1 MVTAILYLII
11 YFAGLVKAM
20 MGKPIW
26 GLYIYF
32 FSFYFHAP
40 SMWWGQSL
48 PSFRWSLFAAIVT
61 MITLFIYPPKRGLR
75 FFHYRENY
83 FLSAFALLVI
93 AQLTWVNRPD
103 IHMEYVILIVKF
115 IILIFLIQNILESRK
130 EIRGF
135 VWANIFG
142 CAYFSYYAMSMHNGG
157 RMENYGVGSGWDSN
171 LAGQHF
177 AAMVIM
183 GGYLLLEKIN
193 KTHALVAAGIGVI
206 MMGLFMTES
215 RSAIIA
221 VGLTGVIAA
230 IFVPQGK
237 RKKLTLFGVLA
248 IVASASLMG
257 PQIIERFQ
265 GMKKDELGSVEDKS
279 AESRF
284 IIIRAQIEMWKA
296 SPIIGHGHR
305 GTLIL
310 SPNYIDE
317 EYQTGGV
324 RASHNV
330 LMAFL
335 VDHGIIGTLLYFGTV
350 FSCWLRMLNYRYK
363 TKPEDQTEY
372 QKLLSTML
380 IGASLS
386 LVTFMVCGMGSN
398 NKKLEADI
406 WLIAFI
412 PLLSQEIRRIK
423 GGGDPRDPDDILDD
437 EDDEKEIL
445 HSEKS
450 DEKEHVK
457 KDKATIEGVNVPL
470 RM

>member
-1 MVTAILYLII
+1 MI
-11 YFAGLVKAM
+11 
-20 MGKPIW
+20 GKPVW

-40 SMWWGQSL
+40 TMWWGQSL

-83 FLSAFALLVI
+83 FLSIFAVFVI
-93 AQLTWVNRPD
+93 AQLIWVDQPG

-115 IILIFLIQNILESRK
+115 IILIFLIQNILVSKK

-135 VWANIFG
+135 IWANIFG
-142 CAYFSYYAMSMHNGG
+142 CAYLSYYAMSMHNGG

-177 AAMVIM
+177 AAMIIL

-193 KTHALVAAGIGVI
+193 KTHALVAGGVGVI

-221 VGLTGVIAA
+221 VGLTGAIAT

-237 RKKLTLFGVLA
+237 RNKLTLFGVLA
-248 IVASASLMG
+248 IVAASSLMG

-265 GMKKDELGSVEDKS
+265 GMKKDELGAVEDKS

-335 VDHGIIGTLLYFGTV
+335 VDHGIVGTILYFGTV
-350 FSCWLRMLNYRYK
+350 FSCWLRMLGYK
-363 TKPEDQTEY
+363 YKARAEDQTEY
-372 QKLLSTML
+372 QKLLSTMI
-380 IGASLS
+380 IGASLA

-412 PLLSQEIRRIK
+412 PLLSQEIKRIK
-423 GGGDPRDPDDILDD
+423 GGGDPRDPDDINDDLDC
-437 EDDEKEIL
+437 DDLCTLPEKREKEVE
-445 HSEKS
+445 SKN
-450 DEKEHVK
+450 D
-457 KDKATIEGVNVPL
+457 VNIPL
-470 RM
+470 RY

>member
-1 MVTAILYLII
+1 MVTAILYLIV
-11 YFAGLVKAM
+11 YFGGLIKAM
-20 MGKPIW
+20 MGKPVW

-40 SMWWGQSL
+40 TMWWGQAL
-48 PSFRWSLFAAIVT
+48 PNLRWSLIAAIIT
-61 MITLFIYPPKRGLR
+61 MVTLFIYPPKRGLR
-75 FFHYRENY
+75 FFHYRENR
-83 FLSAFALLVI
+83 FLAAFAFLVI
-93 AQLTWVNRPD
+93 AQLTWVRAPAF
-103 IHMEYVILIVKF
+103 HMEYVILIVKF
-115 IILIFLIQNILESRK
+115 IILIFLIQNILVSAK
-130 EIRGF
+130 EIKGF
-135 VWANIFG
+135 VWANVFG
-142 CAYFSYYAMSMHNGG
+142 CAYFAYYAMSMHNGG

-177 AAMVIM
+177 AAMIIL
-183 GGYLLLEKIN
+183 GGYLLLEKLN
-193 KTHALVAAGIGVI
+193 KTHAFVAAGIGVI

-221 VGLTGVIAA
+221 VGGTGVIATF
-230 IFVPQGK
+230 FVPQGK
-237 RKKLTLFGVLA
+237 RKKLAMFGVLA
-248 IVASASLMG
+248 IVAGASLMG
-257 PQIIERFQ
+257 PQIVERFQ
-265 GMKKDELGSVEDKS
+265 GMQKDELGEVEDKS

-284 IIIRAQIEMWKA
+284 VIIRAQIEMWKA

-335 VDHGIIGTLLYFGTV
+335 VDHGLIGTILYFGAI
-350 FSCWLRMLNYRYK
+350 FSCWLRLLGYK
-363 TKPEDQTEY
+363 YETKPEEQTEY

-380 IGASLS
+380 VGASLA
-386 LVTFMVCGMGSN
+386 LLAFMLCGMGSN

-423 GGGDPRDPDDILDD
+423 NGGNPSDPDDNKNDSLSDD
-437 EDDEKEIL
+437 LPLNHIEEDIPDAPKIN
-445 HSEKS
+445 
-450 DEKEHVK
+450 
-457 KDKATIEGVNVPL
+457 IPI

>member
-1 MVTAILYLII
+1 MI
-11 YFAGLVKAM
+11 
-20 MGKPIW
+20 GKPIW

-40 SMWWGQSL
+40 TMWWGQSL

-75 FFHYRENY
+75 FLHYRENY
-83 FLSAFALLVI
+83 LLSAFAIFVI

-115 IILIFLIQNILESRK
+115 IILIFLIQNILVSKK

-142 CAYFSYYAMSMHNGG
+142 CAYLSYYAMSMHNGG

-177 AAMVIM
+177 AAMIIL

-193 KTHALVAAGIGVI
+193 KTHALVAGGVGVI

-230 IFVPQGK
+230 VFVPQGK

-248 IVASASLMG
+248 IVAASSLMG

-296 SPIIGHGHR
+296 SPIVGHGHR

-335 VDHGIIGTLLYFGTV
+335 VDHGIIGTILYFGTV
-350 FSCWLRMLNYRYK
+350 FSCWLRMLGYK
-363 TKPEDQTEY
+363 YKVKAEEQTEY
-372 QKLLSTML
+372 QKLLSTMI
-380 IGASLS
+380 IGASLA
-386 LVTFMVCGMGSN
+386 LLTFMVCGMGSN

-412 PLLSQEIRRIK
+412 PLLSQEIKRIK
-423 GGGDPRDPDDILDD
+423 GGGDPRDPDDIDSDADREDLGSLPD
-437 EDDEKEIL
+437 EPEKE
-445 HSEKS
+445 
-450 DEKEHVK
+450 KEPK
-457 KDKATIEGVNVPL
+457 CNVNVPL

>member
-1 MVTAILYLII
+1 
-11 YFAGLVKAM
+11 
-20 MGKPIW
+20 
-26 GLYIYF
+26 
-32 FSFYFHAP
+32 
-40 SMWWGQSL
+40 MWWGQSL

-75 FFHYRENY
+75 FFHYKENY
-83 FLSAFALLVI
+83 LLSAFAIFVI

-115 IILIFLIQNILESRK
+115 IILIFLIQNILVSKK

-142 CAYFSYYAMSMHNGG
+142 CAYLSYYAMSMHNGG

-177 AAMVIM
+177 AAMIIL

-193 KTHALVAAGIGVI
+193 KTHALVAGGVGVI

-230 IFVPQGK
+230 VFVPQGK

-248 IVASASLMG
+248 IVAASSLMG

-296 SPIIGHGHR
+296 SPIVGHGHR

-335 VDHGIIGTLLYFGTV
+335 VDHGIIGTILYFGTV
-350 FSCWLRMLNYRYK
+350 FSCWLRMLGYK
-363 TKPEDQTEY
+363 YKVKAEEQTEY
-372 QKLLSTML
+372 QKLLSTMI
-380 IGASLS
+380 IGASLA
-386 LVTFMVCGMGSN
+386 LLTFMVCGMGSN

-423 GGGDPRDPDDILDD
+423 GGGDPRDPDDIDHDADREDSGSLPD
-437 EDDEKEIL
+437 EPEKE
-445 HSEKS
+445 
-450 DEKEHVK
+450 KEPK
-457 KDKATIEGVNVPL
+457 CNVNVPL
-470 RM
+470 RI